1 MLPDAMSSPLRI
13 HELSAA
19 ERPRERLAERGPKA
33 LSTPE
38 LLAILL
44 RSGLRG
50 TSAVDLGH
58 QVLVR
63 FGSLEGVARTT
74 LGQLMEI
81 RGIGRDKAVALKAAF
96 ELAARLSDEKRRA
109 SPILDTPE
117 AVAALLRDEMSLL
130 DTERFVVLLL
140 DTRRHLMRV
149 EEVGRGLLDS
159 VLVHPREVFRPAL
172 IAGAHAILVAH
183 NHPTGDPTPS
193 AADIRTTRDL
203 IRAGQL
209 LRVELLDHLIIGRP
223 SSERT
228 RDFCS
233 LKELGQFYS

>member
-1 MLPDAMSSPLRI
+1 MSSLRI
-13 HELSAA
+13 QEIATA

-33 LSTPE
+33 LSSAE
-38 LLAILL
+38 LFAILL
-44 RSGLRG
+44 RSGLQG
-50 TSAVDLGH
+50 TSAVELGH
-58 QVLVR
+58 QLLR
-63 FGSLEGVARTT
+63 QFGTLEGVARAP
-74 LGQLMEI
+74 LDQLTAV
-81 RGIGRDKAVALKAAF
+81 RGIGRDKAVTLKAAF

-109 SPILDTPE
+109 SPLLDTPDS
-117 AVAALLRDEMSLL
+117 VALLLRDELSLL
-130 DTERFVVLLL
+130 ETERFVVLLL
-140 DTRRHLMRV
+140 DTRRHLLRL

-172 IAGAHAILVAH
+172 IAGAHAIVVAH

-193 AADIRTTRDL
+193 TADIRTTRDL

-209 LRVELLDHLIIGRP
+209 LRVEVLDHIIIGRP
-223 SSERT
+223 SAERA

>member
-1 MLPDAMSSPLRI
+1 MLLLLIATLLWALSFGLIKSQLAGLDPNLVAWARLALALPLLLPFLRWR
-13 HELSAA
+13 ELSLWPGRPWRRALWLVLIGAVQYGLMYTGYIASFGFAA
-19 ERPRERLAERGPKA
+19 AHE
-33 LSTPE
+33 
-38 LLAILL
+38 
-44 RSGLRG
+44 
-50 TSAVDLGH
+50 
-58 QVLVR
+58 
-63 FGSLEGVARTT
+63 
-74 LGQLMEI
+74 
-81 RGIGRDKAVALKAAF
+81 VALF
-96 ELAARLSDEKRRA
+96 TVTT
-109 SPILDTPE
+109 PI
-117 AVAALLRDEMSLL
+117 
-130 DTERFVVLLL
+130 FVVLLL

>member
-1 MLPDAMSSPLRI
+1 MSTALRI
-13 HELSAA
+13 QEMSASD
-19 ERPRERLAERGPKA
+19 RPRERLAERGPKA
-33 LSTPE
+33 LNTAE

-44 RSGLRG
+44 RTG
-50 TSAVDLGH
+50 TAGASAVEIGHRLLRDL
-58 QVLVR
+58 
-63 FGSLEGVARTT
+63 GSLEGVARAP
-74 LGQLMEI
+74 LEQLVRI
-81 RGIGRDKAVALKAAF
+81 RGIGRDKAVHLKAAF
-96 ELAARLSDEKRRA
+96 ELASRLSEEKRRA
-109 SPILDTPE
+109 SPVLDTPE
-117 AVAALLRDEMSLL
+117 AVAVLLRDELSLL
-130 DTERFVVLLL
+130 DTERFLVLLL
-140 DTRRHLMRV
+140 DTRRRLVRV

-172 IAGAHAILVAH
+172 IAGAHAIVVAH

-209 LRVELLDHLIIGRP
+209 LRVEVLDHIIIGRP
-223 SSERT
+223 SAERV